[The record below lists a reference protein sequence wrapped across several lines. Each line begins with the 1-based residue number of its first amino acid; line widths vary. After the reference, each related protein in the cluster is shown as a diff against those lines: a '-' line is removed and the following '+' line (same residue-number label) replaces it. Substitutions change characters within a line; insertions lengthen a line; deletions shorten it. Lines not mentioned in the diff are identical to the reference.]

1 MSLRRQEN
9 IKEKYSHNFTYGAKF
24 VYRGSNLQPFTAHAD
39 TQLTITSTKVIQ
51 SNFFMEVLETSFHQ
65 LYAEGNGFRLK
76 KIFELHFLILNIF
89 LSFSPSAAVN
99 FLSKIMSE
107 KKLDFFHSK

>member
-1 MSLRRQEN
+1 M
-9 IKEKYSHNFTYGAKF
+9 
-24 VYRGSNLQPFTAHAD
+24 HAD

-51 SNFFMEVLETSFHQ
+51 INFFMEVLETFFHQ

-76 KIFELHFLILNIF
+76 KLFELYFLILNIF

-99 FLSKIMSE
+99 FLSKIMF
-107 KKLDFFHSK
+107 KKSLFFSL